1 MRLSTNCPS
10 ERPAHRPRRS
20 VAIAFVVTAG
30 LVLGG
35 CSTVSDWWGGDE
47 FEDDEIVN
55 AAPPEQLFNEGLAE
69 LNSGSRRTAADKF
82 DELDKLHP
90 YSDYA
95 RRGTLLSAYAY
106 FEAGDYENAIS
117 SARRFVTLNPASPD
131 AAYAQFLIGESYFRQ
146 ITTVD
151 RDQEA
156 AERSARAMTDLL
168 QRFPDSEYAATARQ
182 RLEVAED
189 QLAGREMDVGRYYQD
204 RAQYLAAVNRY
215 RVVVSNYQ
223 TTRHVEEA
231 LLRLTE
237 SYLALGVVSEA
248 QTAAAV
254 LGHNFPDSEW
264 YRSAFQ
270 ALRSDGYEPVVN
282 ERSWMAR
289 IFDRDQA

>member
-1 MRLSTNCPS
+1 MSTDYSC
-10 ERPAHRPRRS
+10 ETLARRRRMGAVVLV
-20 VAIAFVVTAG
+20 VAAG
-30 LVLGG
+30 LALGG
-35 CSTVSDWWGGDE
+35 CSTVSNWWSGDE

-55 AAPPEQLFNEGLAE
+55 AAPPDQLFNEGLAE
-69 LNSGSRRTAADKF
+69 LNTGSRRAAADKF

-106 FEAGDYENAIS
+106 FEAGDYDNAIS
-117 SARRFVTLNPASPD
+117 SARRFATLNPASPD
-131 AAYAQFLIGESYFRQ
+131 TAYAQFLIGESYFRQ
-146 ITTVD
+146 MTTVD
-151 RDQEA
+151 RDQDA
-156 AERSARAMTDLL
+156 AERTAKAMTDLL

-189 QLAGREMDVGRYYQD
+189 QLAGHEMEIGRYYQD
-204 RAQYLAAVNRY
+204 RAQYLAAINRY
-215 RVVVSNYQ
+215 RVVVSKYQ

-254 LGHNFPDSEW
+254 LGHNFPDSDW
-264 YRSAFQ
+264 YQSAYRE
-270 ALRSDGYEPVVN
+270 LRSDGYEPVVN

-289 IFDRDQA
+289 ILDRDDA

>member
-1 MRLSTNCPS
+1 MRFSTDIPS
-10 ERPAHRPRRS
+10 DSVHRGHARS
-20 VAIAFVVTAG
+20 AAVALVMVAG
-30 LVLGG
+30 LALGG

-69 LNSGSRRTAADKF
+69 LNTGSRSAAADKF

-106 FEAGDYENAIS
+106 FEAGDYENAIA

-151 RDQEA
+151 RDQDA
-156 AERSARAMTDLL
+156 AQRTARAMTDLL

-189 QLAGREMDVGRYYQD
+189 QLAGSEMEVGRYYQG

-215 RVVVSNYQ
+215 RLVVSNYQ

-289 IFDRDQA
+289 VFNRDEA